1 MAMKRKFTEDSDD
14 ASLNGPTNAKQLK
27 LVPFPNYQSDEDSYM
42 SEAQPISY
50 GTHHTRFPSNVSSAS
65 STLDSPSSAF
75 PAYPTFDLYPL
86 PFFGADGTVN
96 PNSHNFAHYA
106 AQQPPSP
113 SVGLLQPSGAFTHHG
128 SGCSQIPKLKVAC
141 ASGLNGQRTMW
152 SFCEQCGAISMVD
165 DGASS

>member
-1 MAMKRKFTEDSDD
+1 MKRKFSEDSDNAFLD
-14 ASLNGPTNAKQLK
+14 GRNNAKQLK
-27 LVPFPNYQSDEDSYM
+27 LVPFPNYLVDEDSVM
-42 SEAQPISY
+42 SEAEPLSFDQ
-50 GTHHTRFPSNVSSAS
+50 HHTRFPSNVSSAS
-65 STLDSPSSAF
+65 SASESSPSSS
-75 PAYPTFDLYPL
+75 PPYPTFDLYPL
-86 PFFGADGTVN
+86 PFFSADGTVN

-113 SVGLLQPSGAFTHHG
+113 SVGLLQPSSSFSHHG

-165 DGASS
+165 GASS

>member
-1 MAMKRKFTEDSDD
+1 MAMKRKFSEDSED
-14 ASLNGPTNAKQLK
+14 ASPNNAKQLK
-27 LVPFPNYQSDEDSYM
+27 LIPFPNYQPDQDSLM
-42 SEAQPISY
+42 TDAEPISY
-50 GTHHTRFPSNVSSAS
+50 DGPHHTRFPSNASSAS
-65 STLDSPSSAF
+65 DDSGS

-86 PFFGADGTVN
+86 PFFGADGNVD

-106 AQQPPSP
+106 AQQQQPPSP
-113 SVGLLQPSGAFTHHG
+113 SVGLLQPSGAFSHHG

-165 DGASS
+165 DGSSS

>member
-1 MAMKRKFTEDSDD
+1 MAMKRKFADDSDA
-14 ASLNGPTNAKQLK
+14 ASCPTNAKQLK
-27 LVPFPNYQSDEDSYM
+27 LVPWPNYQPDEDSCMTEAEPLY
-42 SEAQPISY
+42 SE
-50 GTHHTRFPSNVSSAS
+50 HRFPSNAS
-65 STLDSPSSAF
+65 STSSGSDSPSSSS

-86 PFFGADGTVN
+86 PFFGPDGNVD
-96 PNSHNFAHYA
+96 PNSHSFAHYA

-113 SVGLLQPSGAFTHHG
+113 PVGLLQPSGAFTHHG

-165 DGASS
+165 DGSSS